1 MNFIPEEILKIISC
15 SLSSTRHIIEDPV
28 LLSCG
33 HNACRTCM
41 ENISFGKKCL
51 YQNCNQ
57 LVDTNQELK
66 SVKSIHNLVEAYLNE
81 LFKNIHNDSV
91 VLSNKFEV
99 LNFEN
104 QIDEQIDRLEEN
116 ILLRFELLKLQ
127 LEKMNKTLMNKL
139 DETRFKLK
147 KYYIYVV
154 NPYF

>member
-1 MNFIPEEILKIISC
+1 MNFIPDDIIKIISC

-33 HNACRTCM
+33 HNACRPCV
-41 ENISFGKKCL
+41 ENITFGQKCL

-57 LVDTNQELK
+57 SVDTSQELK

-91 VLSNKFEV
+91 IINNKLEL
-99 LNFEN
+99 LNFDD
-104 QIDEQIDRLEEN
+104 QIDEQFDRLEEN
-116 ILLRFELLKLQ
+116 ILLRFEMLKLQ
-127 LEKMNKTLMNKL
+127 LDKMNKTLMDKL

-147 KYYIYVV
+147 K
-154 NPYF
+154 